1 MDLSKSELRKQFKA
15 VREAVENKQRL
26 ALQARE
32 QFFKEIQIQPSDVV
46 ALYWPHQ
53 YEFPITLILDE
64 LLERDRICAFPVM
77 EDGGRVLK
85 FAIWKSGDPLRE
97 GKYKIKEPVVIDPG
111 QYADPDIVI
120 VPLIAFDEN
129 GHRLG
134 YGGGYYDATLRDL
147 RSRKN
152 VLAIGIAFQE
162 QFSDI
167 PFPYEVH
174 DQPLD
179 LVITPENVYRFEK

>member
-32 QFFKEIQIQPSDVV
+32 QFLKEIQIQPSEVV
-46 ALYWPHQ
+46 AFYWPHQ
-53 YEFPITLILDE
+53 NEFPINPILDE
-64 LLERDRICAFPVM
+64 LLGQGRKCAFPVM
-77 EDGGRVLK
+77 DDGTRILK

-97 GKYKIKEPVVIDPG
+97 GKYKIKEPMVTDPG
-111 QYADPDIVI
+111 QYVDPDIVI

-134 YGGGYYDATLRDL
+134 YGGGYYDATLQDL

-162 QFSDI
+162 QFSDV
-167 PFPYEVH
+167 PFSQEGH
-174 DQPLD
+174 DQPID